1 MANMN
6 SKWALKHAVALLSF
20 TRLQI
25 VYAIR
30 VNADGFYKRLLNLL
44 FFIKNTRNKLSFV
57 IENKNGFCTRKCLDL
72 SKLETMF
79 NARTFTLR
87 LLKNSLLSRIWQII

>member
-1 MANMN
+1 
-6 SKWALKHAVALLSF
+6 
-20 TRLQI
+20 
-25 VYAIR
+25 VYYIR
-30 VNADGFYKRLLNLL
+30 VNADGFCKRLLNLL